1 MFEEDVFQS
10 KMRKRSHAAAALVCR
25 VLLFS
30 CIGVRESE
38 RLKSMPDML
47 SRSCRGPLSG
57 DVYPH
62 GFPPEVFSPYFIDIK
77 MSTSGLSSY
86 RDVSVFKSTALL
98 MTD

>member
-10 KMRKRSHAAAALVCR
+10 KMRKRSHAVAALVCR

-30 CIGVRESE
+30 CIGVRRSE
-38 RLKSMPDML
+38 RLKSMRDML
-47 SRSCRGPLSG
+47 SRSRCGPLSG
-57 DVYPH
+57 NVSPH
-62 GFPPEVFSPYFIDIK
+62 GSPTEFFPPYFLGIK
-77 MSTSGLSSY
+77 KSTSSLSSY